1 MAKIAALTGLALLAA
16 TTGAAVS
23 VAGDYGKQK
32 VVYHINFDDQKKLS
46 GALRNIKNHIEAVGK
61 DNLDLR
67 AVMHGRGVMLLKYA
81 KDDPN
86 FQEKIT
92 LLKKQGVTF
101 NVCANSL
108 HDRNINYKKDLWEV
122 KEQDIVPNGIAEI
135 AHLQSQGFTYV
146 KP

>member
-1 MAKIAALTGLALLAA
+1 MKTIFALAGLALLAS
-16 TTGAAVS
+16 TTTVVS

-32 VVYHINFDDQKKLS
+32 VVYHINFDDQERLS
-46 GALRNIKNHIEAVGK
+46 GALRNIKNHIKAVGM

-67 AVMHGRGVMLLKYA
+67 VVIHGKGVMLLKYA
-81 KDDPN
+81 RDDSGL
-86 FQEKIT
+86 QEKIAH
-92 LLKKQGVTF
+92 LKDQGVTF
-101 NVCANSL
+101 NVCGNTL
-108 HDRNINYKKDLWEV
+108 QQRKIDYKKDLWGV